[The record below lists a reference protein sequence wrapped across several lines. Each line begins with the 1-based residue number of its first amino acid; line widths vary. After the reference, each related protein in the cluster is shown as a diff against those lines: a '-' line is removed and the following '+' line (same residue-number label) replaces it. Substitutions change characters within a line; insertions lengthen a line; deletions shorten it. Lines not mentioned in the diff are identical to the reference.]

1 MPLDP
6 HVRELLDQLA
16 KSGAPS
22 LETLTVPQARAMF
35 QAMSMPRA
43 EKLALARVEDRRIPS
58 PAGEIPV
65 RVYTPEGQGPFPV
78 LVFFHG
84 GGWVIGN
91 LETHDDICR
100 VLARAVPALV
110 VSVDY
115 RLAPEHPFP
124 AAVEDSYAALCW
136 VAENAAAIGGD
147 PTKLAVGGD
156 SAGGNQAAVVSLLAR
171 DRGGPRLAH
180 QLRHRMKA
188 DPPAGQEGVAH
199 QLVEVV
205 RHLEARGQFQQPL
218 VEAGAVR
225 AAVAQSARRHP
236 VAG

>member
-6 HVRELLDQLA
+6 LARKLLDQLA
-16 KSGAPS
+16 ASGMPA
-22 LETLTVPQARAMF
+22 LETMPVQQARAMF
-35 QAMSMPRA
+35 AALSLPQS
-43 EKLALARVEDRRIPS
+43 EKVALARVEDRRIPG

-65 RVYTPEGQGPFPV
+65 RIYTPEAEGPLPV

-124 AAVEDSYAALCW
+124 AGLEDSYAALCW

-147 PTKLAVGGD
+147 PA
-156 SAGGNQAAVVSLLAR
+156 
-171 DRGGPRLAH
+171 RLA
-180 QLRHRMKA
+180 
-188 DPPAGQEGVAH
+188 
-199 QLVEVV
+199 
-205 RHLEARGQFQQPL
+205 
-218 VEAGAVR
+218 
-225 AAVAQSARRHP
+225 
-236 VAG
+236 